1 VPGISL
7 ALLGPPVVERD
18 AVSVVFDTKKA
29 VALLALLAVAGR
41 EQSRERLA
49 AQLWPDADPAHARG
63 SLRRTLSVT
72 AAAVGEGLLI
82 SRTAVG
88 LQPGRVRVDVADFAA
103 LIARPD
109 AASLERGV
117 RLYRDDFLAGFSLR
131 ACPDFEDWQSATADR
146 LRQDLAGALERLVA
160 ACVTAGELAGALDHA
175 RRWLSLDPLHEPAH
189 QALIRLQAWTGQRS
203 AALRQYRSLVRV
215 LSREL
220 AVSPLPETTRLYDDV
235 RAGRLRPAPAHA
247 PDGPPPAGPP
257 AAPGERPS
265 RRSPARPATTD
276 GRWPLIGRAF
286 ELRALE
292 SAGQAVGGAAA
303 PGGTGGTGG
312 QVVAV
317 TGEAGCGKSRLIEEL
332 RTRIEASGG
341 IAVTG
346 RCHDG
351 ESGLPFALSADLL
364 RAAAAA
370 RPGLPALLP
379 PHVAVMAGRL
389 TPELAAA
396 HRDTPEPP
404 LSSPVAL
411 TRMYAALAAT
421 LLAAAR
427 PAEPSGT
434 GPSGVGAVL
443 VEDVHWADGP
453 SLDLLAYLVRRL
465 ADWPLLLVVSWR
477 PEADERLR
485 GLRAALAGAVDAGRG
500 RTVAPQPF
508 STGEIAEMLRA
519 AGAPTDNVA
528 RMLAETHGLPLLVRE
543 YTDAL
548 GDGDPA
554 GAGDE
559 GWSPPASVRG
569 LLSRRLQ
576 AASEPALQMLS
587 AAAVLGGG
595 FDVDLLRAVSGRG
608 EAETVESLDEALARF
623 LLTEIAPPGG
633 RGTPSYDFPYEA
645 LRRVTYDSATLAR
658 RRLLHGR
665 AADALAARYERD
677 SVSARTPVIAR
688 HLQQAGR
695 EAAAAQWWWRA
706 AARARELYA
715 HAEAEAHLRQA
726 VALGYPQVLGSIAL
740 GDVLTILGRYH
751 EALASYET
759 AAAGS
764 DGNNA
769 TAAAIEHK
777 LAEVHHR
784 LGDWALADAHLA
796 ASLELIAPG
805 DLGARARVQADRA
818 VVAYRR
824 GANEQATELG
834 AAALAAARQAADPVA
849 IAQALDVLGMLAARA
864 GDAEA
869 AEAHLA
875 ESLARARELP
885 DPGAAVAAL
894 NNLARLLADTGRTG
908 EALDLAREALGLGSE
923 LGDQH
928 RVAALHTNLADLLH
942 QTGQH
947 GAALDHLKEAARRF
961 AALDP
966 GAPPKPEIWTLVE
979 WLPGAV
985 PTVPLCSGRGHRPS
999 EKECPHDHQRYA
1011 GPADRRRDGERLGPS
1026 RAAPAPARLRRDR
1039 RGGHRGGGGGGARYR
1054 PPAERGGSAPVRHT
1068 RRHLDQPRQRHA
1080 ADPAA
1085 PPAGA
1090 RLHPHRPGGPDD
1102 DAVGPARQG
1111 GGAGVHGPALH
1122 RHLPDRV
1129 AGVRGRLS
1137 RARGGR
1143 AQRGVH
1149 RGQREPV
1156 PRVSGRHGRLLPRA
1170 GAEHHPQLAF
1180 LHRAG
1185 AGADRRL
1192 A

>member
-1 VPGISL
+1 MPDISL

-18 AVSVVFDTKKA
+18 AVPVVFDTKKA

-49 AQLWPDADPAHARG
+49 AQLWPDADPVHARG

-82 SRTAVG
+82 SRIAVG
-88 LQPGRVRVDVADFAA
+88 LQPGRMRVDVADFAA

-117 RLYRDDFLAGFSLR
+117 RLYRDDFLTGFSLR
-131 ACPDFEDWQSATADR
+131 ACPEFEDWQSATADR

-160 ACVTAGELAGALDHA
+160 ACVTAGELARGLDHA

-235 RAGRLRPAPAHA
+235 RAGRLRPATGHAPATPP
-247 PDGPPPAGPP
+247 PDGPGS
-257 AAPGERPS
+257 RPS
-265 RRSPARPATTD
+265 RRVPARPATAD
-276 GRWPLIGRAF
+276 RRWPLIGRAT

-292 SAGQAVGGAAA
+292 EAWQAV
-303 PGGTGGTGG
+303 GGTGG

-317 TGEAGCGKSRLIEEL
+317 TGEAGCGKSRLIEEF
-332 RTRIEASGG
+332 RARIEASGG
-341 IAVTG
+341 TAVTG

-379 PHVAVMAGRL
+379 PHVAAMAGL

-396 HRDTPEPP
+396 HRDMPEPP

-427 PAEPSGT
+427 PAERG
-434 GPSGVGAVL
+434 GAGAVL

-485 GLRAALAGAVDAGRG
+485 GLRAALAGAVNSGQG
-500 RTVAPQPF
+500 RTVGPQPF
-508 STGEIAEMLRA
+508 STGEIAAMLRA

-559 GWSPPASVRG
+559 GWSPPASVRD

-576 AASEPALQMLS
+576 AASQPALQMLS
-587 AAAVLGGG
+587 AAAVLGSG

-623 LLTEIAPPGG
+623 LLTEIPPHGG
-633 RGTPSYDFPYEA
+633 RGIPSYDFPYEA

-658 RRLLHGR
+658 RRLLHRR

-677 SVSARTPVIAR
+677 PVSARAPVIAR

-695 EAAAAQWWWRA
+695 EAEAAQWWWRA
-706 AARARELYA
+706 ADRARELYA
-715 HAEAEAHLRQA
+715 HAEAQAHLRQA
-726 VALGYPQVLGSIAL
+726 VALGYPQVPGSIAL
-740 GDVLTILGRYH
+740 GDVLTVLGRYH
-751 EALASYET
+751 EALAEYET

-796 ASLELIAPG
+796 ASLELLAPG
-805 DLGARARVQADRA
+805 GLGARARVQADRA
-818 VVAYRR
+818 VVAYRQ
-824 GANEQATELG
+824 GAHERAADLG
-834 AAALAAARQAADPVA
+834 AAALAAARQANDPVA

-864 GDAEA
+864 GDAAA

-947 GAALDHLKEAARRF
+947 DAALDHLKEAARRF

-985 PTVPLCSGRGHRPS
+985 PAVPLCSGRGHRPS
-999 EKECPHDHQRYA
+999 EKERPHDHQRHA
-1011 GPADRRRDGERLGPS
+1011 GPADRWRAGERPGPP
-1026 RAAPAPARLRRDR
+1026 RAALAPPRLRCDR
-1039 RGGHRGGGGGGARYR
+1039 RRGHRGGGSGGVRHR
-1054 PPAERGGSAPVRHT
+1054 PPAERGGPAPVRHT
-1068 RRHLDQPRQRHA
+1068 RQHLDQPRQRDA

-1090 RLHPHRPGGPDD
+1090 RLHPHRPGGQDD

-1111 GGAGVHGPALH
+1111 GGPGVHGPALH

-1137 RARGGR
+1137 RPGGGR
-1143 AQRGVH
+1143 AQCGVH

-1156 PRVSGRHGRLLPRA
+1156 PRVSGRYGHLLPRA
-1170 GAEHHPQLAF
+1170 GAEHHPRLAF

-1185 AGADRRL
+1185 DSADRRL

>member
-18 AVSVVFDTKKA
+18 AVPVVFDTKKA
-29 VALLALLAVAGR
+29 VALLALVAVAAR

-49 AQLWPDADPAHARG
+49 AQLWPDSDPAHARG

-72 AAAVGEGLLI
+72 AAGLGEGLLI

-88 LQPGRVRVDVADFAA
+88 LQPGRVRVDVTDFAA

-131 ACPDFEDWQSATADR
+131 ACPDFEDWQSAAADR

-160 ACVTAGELAGALDHA
+160 AYVAAGELTRALDHA

-189 QALIRLQAWTGQRS
+189 QALIRLQAWTGQRA

-235 RAGRLRPAPAHA
+235 RAGRLRPAPARA
-247 PDGPPPAGPP
+247 PDGPPPGGPR

-265 RRSPARPATTD
+265 RRAPARPRTA
-276 GRWPLIGRAF
+276 GRRWPLIGRAA

-292 SAGQAVGGAAA
+292 GAWQAVGSAAA
-303 PGGTGGTGG
+303 GAGGAGTGGAAG

-317 TGEAGCGKSRLIEEL
+317 TGEAGCGKSRLIEEF
-332 RTRIEASGG
+332 RARIEASGG
-341 IAVTG
+341 TAVTG

-396 HRDTPEPP
+396 HRDRPEPP

-427 PAEPSGT
+427 PAEGDGTGPSGT
-434 GPSGVGAVL
+434 GPGGTGPSGTGPGGTGPGGTGPGGTGPSGTGAVL

-485 GLRAALAGAVDAGRG
+485 GLRAALAGAVDSGRG
-500 RTVAPQPF
+500 RTVTPQPF

-548 GDGDPA
+548 RDGDPA
-554 GAGDE
+554 GSGDQ

-587 AAAVLGGG
+587 AAAVLGSG

-623 LLTEIAPPGG
+623 LLTEIPPQGG

-658 RRLLHGR
+658 RRLLHRR

-677 SVSARTPVIAR
+677 PVSARAPVIAG
-688 HLQQAGR
+688 HLQQAGK
-695 EAAAAQWWWRA
+695 EAEAGRWWWRA

-715 HAEAEAHLRQA
+715 HAEAETHLRQA
-726 VALGYPQVLGSIAL
+726 VALGYPQVPGSIAL
-740 GDVLTILGRYH
+740 GDVLTVLGRYH
-751 EALASYET
+751 EALAEYET

-769 TAAAIEHK
+769 TTAAIEHK

-796 ASLELIAPG
+796 ASLELLAPG
-805 DLGARARVQADRA
+805 DPGARARVQADRA
-818 VVAYRR
+818 VVAYRQ
-824 GANEQATELG
+824 GANGQAAELG

-864 GDAEA
+864 GDAGA

-894 NNLARLLADTGRTG
+894 NNLARLLAETGRPG
-908 EALDLAREALGLGSE
+908 EALDLAQEALGLGSE

-947 GAALDHLKEAARRF
+947 DAALDHLKEAARRF

-979 WLPGAV
+979 WLPGRRG
-985 PTVPLCSGRGHRPS
+985 PMLIGGRPYRPS
-999 EKECPHDHQRYA
+999 EKEQPHDDQRDAGPGRQRRGDEPA
-1011 GPADRRRDGERLGPS
+1011 GPAGAPGHP
-1026 RAAPAPARLRRDR
+1026 APAPAHLRRDR
-1039 RGGHRGGGGGGARYR
+1039 RGGHRRGGRGGAGRR
-1054 PPAERGGSAPVRHT
+1054 PAAERGRPAALRYP
-1068 RRHLDQPRQRHA
+1068 RRHIDQPGQRDA
-1080 ADPAA
+1080 AVPAA
-1085 PPAGA
+1085 PSAGP
-1090 RLHPHRPGGPDD
+1090 RLHPHRPGG
-1102 DAVGPARQG
+1102 
-1111 GGAGVHGPALH
+1111 
-1122 RHLPDRV
+1122 
-1129 AGVRGRLS
+1129 
-1137 RARGGR
+1137 
-1143 AQRGVH
+1143 
-1149 RGQREPV
+1149 
-1156 PRVSGRHGRLLPRA
+1156 
-1170 GAEHHPQLAF
+1170 
-1180 LHRAG
+1180 
-1185 AGADRRL
+1185 
-1192 A
+1192 